1 MPRGKSYRRSLA
13 AKKRMAEQRSAGVER
28 FNASPY
34 GSSNAS
40 ARHGT
45 GYRHPVQKWPVSSL
59 SGKQH
64 KLVFMPESP
73 DKKFVLLV
81 GDSHL
86 RAIADRHVS
95 MPEGRFSFG
104 IMSTPGGAAHDLR
117 AELVHAHVPRTP
129 DAVCLLAPSNNLTH
143 SRTISDAGAD
153 FTELLNAACNRWSNV
168 VVVDFPPRFNCDQ
181 QYQELLRQ
189 EFHRVCVRLGVRY
202 FPTACHFPLENTDL
216 WARDGIHLS
225 EPEGMSVLSQLMWQA
240 VYVTLDTVPQPPA
253 VKAPLRPLAPCIKP
267 KLVVKGE
274 DTPPRPPVNP
284 FVWRT
289 VQRGKEG
296 NSSGEPGRSS
306 GVLPQRRKVQKQVV
320 KECTIPLNPVWF
332 SFALLDEMD
341 KLVPSHLPGT
351 AVPEGKQKAFVE
363 RRRSAASKRSRSD
376 RQAEAVPSVVVVKA
390 RVTSTTF
397 MRETAEAEEAV
408 PSVVGASPESPVQSP
423 DQAAPVEGPARPHR
437 TQRPVKG
444 QSVAAPVCMCS
455 EQLPPPLVSGS
466 SFVGQYSDV
475 NTLLTCS
482 AVAAIKHTIAP
493 VCTWRGRDI
502 DEVRSEGTKLVE
514 FLVEESKKV
523 PAGERELCT
532 LIEKHTVFGG
542 KWNVDIGRP
551 EYFVVKPPGED
562 TLVSEKLQDL
572 LLRDGMCLFG
582 VDGLATAV
590 IQHKDYI
597 VVVDCSTRD
606 ASGSDPS
613 CSRSVAVFNTCLN
626 DLMFHIR
633 GLQKSFNAQAYV
645 VASMSVKPLDV
656 GLGVETVSEVAD
668 SDGDM
673 QVTGEVQE
681 SSSVRSACHVRS
693 VQGTFHQGDDQFEFG
708 GFQCMAISL
717 VGMAK
722 HTTDSVFS
730 WQSKTLDDVVV
741 SGDKLYASLRKN
753 NLISDKVSLF
763 LCVPDLPK
771 QHVVDGQSFDFEYGD
786 FVSGLVGVDD
796 GPTIEL
802 GVHVS
807 LKRGLTDM
815 FTQYDTCLLTVQ
827 GSTCAIVHQGGRYAV
842 VDSHARSAEG
852 MLHGNGRSVV
862 VYFSC
867 IDQVYDHICKLSRML
882 PVGVKQ
888 FEIAGVRVSLP
899 GLVVDSDKSLG
910 QSLTVES
917 RKSVFGSSVSEVSS
931 GQPAVSCS
939 SSVRAEKRK
948 RSAGCFLSKKW
959 KRSDDTDVVFVSDV
973 ASKGL
978 QFNPLRREVSEAL
991 CKQLNVE
998 SEIVDAVSS
1007 EVGQLGVPCKN
1018 ESIQG
1023 DGNCFFRA
1031 VSQAVS
1037 GTQKNHRKVRLAVV
1051 KQMES
1056 NVAKYKSLL
1065 RSEFSSVAEYLRE
1078 SKMQY
1083 VGRWATEVEIQAAA
1097 DCLGV
1102 SIFTYH
1108 QGRWLEYSCRNRQF
1122 SNQGVYLE
1130 HCNDNHYETV
1140 VCVQQPLIQGCYGYC
1155 RADESCKTGFNIRQR
1170 KGKESA
1176 CLGASISAAS
1186 LDVEHVEGVT
1196 KQPQHSTLSKYF
1208 KRKRKLDEKRKC
1220 QEFMYSQKRKDSK
1233 KIGYQA
1239 NVVHREKVKRSSVER
1254 SKLKYQENVVHREKV
1269 KRSSV
1274 ERSKL
1279 KYQEN
1284 VVHREKVKRSSV
1296 ERSKLKYQ
1304 ENLVHREKVK
1314 RSNLERSKLK
1324 YQENLVH
1331 REKVKRSNL
1340 ERSKLKY
1347 QENLVHR
1354 EKVKRSSVERSK
1366 LKYQENLVH
1375 REKVKRSSV
1384 ERSKLKYQE
1393 NLVHREKVK
1402 RSSVERSKLKYQENL
1417 VHREKVKRS
1426 NLERIKFKYQSNVT
1440 VQEKVKR
1447 SSKLKYR
1454 ENVLHRERV
1463 KRISKHKY
1471 RLDKLH
1477 RQRVKAMSIR
1487 KYHGN
1492 AEHRE
1497 SVAAGNRVRRQNQKE
1512 KAKQF
1517 DFVMG
1522 QFLKKVEDGP
1532 DFVCCVCHRLLFKH
1546 QVLSCRK
1553 EDYNK
1558 QRGVALIADKCLSED
1573 YLHKCSPDCEVTC
1586 KLLDSPRG
1594 QMWICYTC
1602 HVKINKGEVPPE
1614 SAVNNLGL
1622 NPIPPELACL
1632 NSLEQH
1638 LIALHIPFMKML
1650 ALPKGGQNGV
1660 HGPVTCVPANIVQT
1674 DNLLPRS
1681 NMEGSL
1687 LRVKLKRKLT
1697 YKGHYEYQFV
1707 DTMKVR
1713 KALVYLKRTNVLYE
1727 DVEFNEQW
1735 LNEFC
1740 REEEEV
1746 LAEVS
1751 VPNVESS
1758 DAATDEAEDEQL
1770 HDRQQH
1776 CMFQDTCLMP
1786 VDLGQEALD
1795 QYFDDT
1801 LNLAPA
1807 EGNSPVRLLCDE
1819 ANEAKSF
1826 PVLFP
1831 QGGNTFHE
1839 SRQHRLTLSRYL
1851 NNRILHADGRFAR
1864 NVEYIFFAQYMSEL
1878 EQVVSKVSIALRK
1891 GKGGHQSQRVGEDLL
1906 RDEESLKQ
1914 LLEFDDGFRFLK
1926 PIRGT
1931 PAFWQGAQKDLLACV
1946 RQLGVP
1952 TWFCSFSSA
1961 DMRWKNLLNSIL
1973 KQEGR
1978 TQTFEE
1984 LEWADRC
1991 ELLRRNPVTA
2001 ARSFDFRWHCFLRE
2015 VLMSPAEPIG
2025 KIKDY
2030 FHRVEFQQRGSP
2042 HIHSLFW
2049 IENAP
2054 KIDKDSDEE
2063 VVAFIDKYVTCELP
2077 SEDEELLDIVKSVQQ
2092 HSKRHSKTCKKN
2104 KTVCRFNFP
2113 RPASGRTFIAR
2124 GKSLEDLKKCKCQVE
2139 KTGSSAV
2146 CTCKSQVDK
2155 DSEKRMRDHAAKI
2168 LEAVKKALSDEN
2180 RSFGCL
2186 DELFDSLG
2194 ITQRAFERAYKLFSR
2209 NTHVVLKRE
2218 VNEVW
2223 VNQFSKPLLKCWNA
2237 NMDIQYVVDAYAC
2250 VVYIVSYISKAEREI
2265 GLLLGNA
2272 QREAAKDK
2280 NLSAKDALKN
2290 LGSVYL
2296 HNRDVSSQEA
2306 VYRLVP
2312 SMHLKECSRK
2322 VVFVPTGENVV
2333 KMSLPLN
2340 VLKQKAASS
2349 QGLTSEDM
2357 WMTSLVDRYRNRPD
2371 DSEFDDMCLAT
2382 FASEYRVLSKN
2393 EKSQNRVKL
2402 KKDFGFVSKRTRSQP
2417 AVVRYARF
2425 SETKNPESFFQS
2437 ILQLFLPHRVDVQLK
2452 PPNSETFE
2460 DFYMNGHVR
2469 FSDRSR
2475 HSVKSVVD
2483 LNRSRFEMEADKL
2496 DDIQHEVDS
2505 NVVLED
2511 AWCELCPEQEL
2522 ERLQCLQEQNEAEQ
2536 VVEEHVEN
2544 IPDLAVSSKDVSRVE
2559 KRSNVLSRSDGLA
2572 LVRSLNETQLSVF
2585 YQIRQWCLD
2594 RVDGKK
2600 PGPLHVFVTG
2610 GAGTGKSHLIR
2621 AIQYEAM
2628 RLLSPACRHP
2638 DNTCVLLTAPTGI
2651 AAYNLHAATI
2661 HSTFSIGVD
2670 VRLPYTPLGEEK
2682 INSLRAKLCDLQI
2695 LIIDEISMVDHR
2707 LLAYIHGRL
2716 RQIKQTGD
2724 FAPFGNVSVIAVGDF
2739 FQLPPV
2745 KGKPLYVDDQGVNL
2759 WSSLFKVVELTT
2771 VVRQQDSVFAELLN
2785 RVRTRSKE
2793 TPMLLSD
2800 IRTLQRC
2807 ETGEVSS
2814 ALHIFP
2820 TNRQVNE
2827 HNIQELFRT
2836 CPEYVEIEAQ
2846 DYVNSKKTGKLEL
2859 ISGHHSRTYNTS
2871 LEETLP
2877 LGIDARVMLCKN
2889 VDVLDGL
2896 VNGVCGIV
2904 THIVPASEGRFPK
2917 KVFVKFD
2924 DHQVGAQRR
2933 KQSVGVSSDL
2943 VGSTGIDPEEE
2954 RVTNKGG
2961 LRRQFPL
2968 KLAWACT
2975 VHKVQGL
2982 TVDSAV
2988 VCLKRVFTA
2997 GQAYV
3002 ALSRVRSLSGL
3013 IIQDFREKVIYCKDD
3028 IKDAVKSMPP
3038 FLIDVIPQHTSNT
3051 PTFSVF
3057 LMNVQ
3062 SLSLHVS
3069 DLALCT
3075 QHLQPNCIAVTETWL
3090 PTDSV
3095 FENVKIDGYSFQN
3108 CPRSE
3113 AYTSNHPALVSL
3125 QAQQHGGVGMFSAD
3139 NVAFD
3144 IIKVPHVNL
3153 ECLVY
3158 KFVGFNILV
3167 AVIYRP
3173 PSYPMCL
3180 FKVNLSKLLDWLNP
3194 QGNTIAVMGDFNDD
3208 ILKSSSICSFVAE
3221 RGFVQLVTQPTTE
3234 RGTLIDHVYVK
3245 TTQYEVQS
3253 VVWPTYFSDHEGILC
3268 CFNSKCVESDEV
3280 E

>member
-1239 NVVHREKVKRSSVER
+1239 
-1254 SKLKYQENVVHREKV
+1254 
-1269 KRSSV
+1269 
-1274 ERSKL
+1274 
-1279 KYQEN
+1279 N

>member
-240 VYVTLDTVPQPPA
+240 AYVTLDTVPQPPA

-363 RRRSAASKRSRSD
+363 RRRSAASKRCRSD
-376 RQAEAVPSVVVVKA
+376 RQAEAVHRVVVVKA
-390 RVTSTTF
+390 RVTSATF

-455 EQLPPPLVSGS
+455 ERLPPPLVSGS

-482 AVAAIKHTIAP
+482 AVAAIKHMIAP

-542 KWNVDIGRP
+542 KWSVDIGRP

-606 ASGSDPS
+606 ASGCDPS

-633 GLQKSFNAQAYV
+633 GLQKSFNAQTYV

-673 QVTGEVQE
+673 QVAGEVQE

-693 VQGTFHQGDDQFEFG
+693 VQGTFHQGHDQFEFG

-730 WQSKTLDDVVV
+730 WQSETLDDVVV

-796 GPTIEL
+796 GPNIEL

-827 GSTCAIVHQGGRYAV
+827 GSTCAIIHQGGRYAV

-852 MLHGNGRSVV
+852 MLHGNGKSVV

-867 IDQVYDHICKLSRML
+867 IDHVYDHICKLSRML

-899 GLVVDSDKSLG
+899 GLVVDGELSLG

-917 RKSVFGSSVSEVSS
+917 RTSLSEESSS
-931 GQPAVSCS
+931 QPEVSCS
-939 SSVRAEKRK
+939 SSVRAEKHK
-948 RSAGCFLSKKW
+948 KSAGRFLSKKL
-959 KRSDDTDVVFVSDV
+959 KRSDVIEVDSDVVFVSDV

-978 QFNPLRREVSEAL
+978 QFNPLRREVAEAL
-991 CKQLNVE
+991 CKQLNME
-998 SEIVDAVSS
+998 SEMVDAVSS
-1007 EVGQLGVPCKN
+1007 EVGQLGAPCKN
-1018 ESIQG
+1018 ECIQG

-1051 KQMES
+1051 KQIES

-1078 SKMQY
+1078 SKMQF

-1108 QGRWLEYSCRNRQF
+1108 QGRWLEYSCRNRKF

-1140 VCVQQPLIQGCYGYC
+1140 VCVQQPQMQGCYGYC
-1155 RADESCKTGFNIRQR
+1155 RVDEYCKTGYNIRQR

-1186 LDVEHVEGVT
+1186 LEVEHIEGDVA
-1196 KQPQHSTLSKYF
+1196 KQPQHSTLSMYL
-1208 KRKRKLDEKRKC
+1208 KRKRKLEEKTRYEENTLYRLKGKERKS
-1220 QEFMYSQKRKDSK
+1220 SQYQGNLRFRERVKETSKEKSQIKYHEDSMHREEVKRTSK
-1233 KIGYQA
+1233 ESSKSKYLVNTRHREDVKKRSKSKYLVNTLHREDVKKRSKSKYLVNTRHREEVKKRSKSKYLVNILHREEVKKRSKSKYLVNILHREEVKKRSKA
-1239 NVVHREKVKRSSVER
+1239 KYLVNILHREKVKKTSKGKYSVD
-1254 SKLKYQENVVHREKV
+1254 H
-1269 KRSSV
+1269 
-1274 ERSKL
+1274 
-1279 KYQEN
+1279 
-1284 VVHREKVKRSSV
+1284 
-1296 ERSKLKYQ
+1296 
-1304 ENLVHREKVK
+1304 
-1314 RSNLERSKLK
+1314 
-1324 YQENLVH
+1324 
-1331 REKVKRSNL
+1331 
-1340 ERSKLKY
+1340 
-1347 QENLVHR
+1347 
-1354 EKVKRSSVERSK
+1354 
-1366 LKYQENLVH
+1366 
-1375 REKVKRSSV
+1375 
-1384 ERSKLKYQE
+1384 
-1393 NLVHREKVK
+1393 
-1402 RSSVERSKLKYQENL
+1402 
-1417 VHREKVKRS
+1417 
-1426 NLERIKFKYQSNVT
+1426 
-1440 VQEKVKR
+1440 
-1447 SSKLKYR
+1447 
-1454 ENVLHRERV
+1454 
-1463 KRISKHKY
+1463 
-1471 RLDKLH
+1471 LH

-1497 SVAAGNRVRRQNQKE
+1497 SVAASNRLGRQNRKE
-1512 KAKQF
+1512 KAEQF
-1517 DFVMG
+1517 DFVME
-1522 QFLKKVEDGP
+1522 QFLKKVDDGP
-1532 DFVCCVCHRLLFKH
+1532 DFVCCVCHRLFFKH
-1546 QVLSCRK
+1546 QVLSCKK

-1558 QRGVALIADKCLSED
+1558 SRGVALIADQCLTED
-1573 YLHKCSPDCEVTC
+1573 YLHKCSQDCEVAC
-1586 KLLDSPRG
+1586 KLIDSPRG

-1602 HVKINKGEVPPE
+1602 HLKINKGEVPPE

-1681 NMEGSL
+1681 EMEGSL

-1727 DVEFNEQW
+1727 NVEFNEQW

-1740 REEEEV
+1740 KEEEEV

-1851 NNRILHADGRFAR
+1851 NNRVLHADGRFAR

-1891 GKGGHQSQRVGEDLL
+1891 GKGHQSQRVGQDLL

-2124 GKSLEDLKKCKCQVE
+2124 GKSLEDLKKTCKCRVE
-2139 KTGSSAV
+2139 KTGSLAV
-2146 CTCKSQVDK
+2146 CTCKSQIDK
-2155 DSEKRMRDHAAKI
+2155 DSEKRMRDHAADI
-2168 LEAVKKALSDEN
+2168 LAAVKKALSDEN
-2180 RSFGCL
+2180 RSFGSL

-2223 VNQFSKPLLKCWNA
+2223 VNQYSKPLLKCWNA

-2371 DSEFDDMCLAT
+2371 DSEFEDMCLAT

-2437 ILQLFLPHRVDVQLK
+2437 ILQLFLPHRVDRQLK
-2452 PPNSETFE
+2452 PQNCETFE
-2460 DFYMNGHVR
+2460 DFYKNGHVR
-2469 FSDRSR
+2469 FSDGSR

-2483 LNRSRFEMEADKL
+2483 MNRSRFEMEADKL

-2522 ERLQCLQEQNEAEQ
+2522 ERLQSLQEQSETEQ
-2536 VVEEHVEN
+2536 VVEEHVES
-2544 IPDLAVSSKDVSRVE
+2544 IPDLAVSSKEICHVE

-2594 RVDGKK
+2594 RINGKK

-2628 RLLSPACRHP
+2628 RLLSPTCRHP

-2771 VVRQQDSVFAELLN
+2771 VVRQQDPVFAELLN

-2820 TNRQVNE
+2820 TNKQVNE

-2904 THIVPASEGRFPK
+2904 THIVSAIEGRFPK

-2924 DHQVGAQRR
+2924 DDQVGAQRR
-2933 KQSVGVSSDL
+2933 KRSVGVSSDL

-2988 VCLKRVFTA
+2988 VCLKRIFTA

-3013 IIQDFREKVIYCKDD
+3013 IIQDFKDKVIYCKDD
-3028 IKDAVKSMPP
+3028 IKDAVKIMPP
-3038 FLIDVIPQHTSNT
+3038 FLVIPQHTSNT

-3090 PTDSV
+3090 STDSV
-3095 FENVKIDGYSFQN
+3095 VENVKIDGYSFLN
-3108 CPRSE
+3108 SSRSE
-3113 AYTSNHPALVSL
+3113 SYTSDHPALVAV

-3158 KFVGFNILV
+3158 KYVIVDLLV
-3167 AVIYRP
+3167 VVIYRP
-3173 PSYPMCL
+3173 PSYPMLL
-3180 FKVNLSKLLDWLNP
+3180 FKENLSKLLDWLNP
-3194 QGNTIAVMGDFNDD
+3194 LSDTIAVMGDFNDD
-3208 ILKSSSICSFVAE
+3208 ILRSSSICNFVTE
-3221 RGFVQLVTQPTTE
+3221 RGFVQLVAQPTTE

-3268 CFNSKCVESDEV
+3268 CFRSTSDPSDEA